1 MADNP
6 FAQFGLLQPGR
17 DLRSEA
23 LTMRMMR
30 GAETL
35 GQLPRSRFAGRAGG
49 MGGGNPMLSGLM
61 GAENQPDYSQFTYD
75 PQAHAAASQ
84 YLQQFGLSPLAPEQ
98 VQRNAVLPNSGFFG
112 AHPKLSGMI
121 EGGLFGA
128 AATRGSDTWGEGIS
142 NVAEGLIGGPRMR
155 QGILNQQFAKPFQ
168 AASMMEG
175 MQDRTQKRELQE
187 AEIQHLRAENQKLG
201 RPDHDFRAFGVSRND
216 PEIATIDNT
225 TGQVTYTTNPHYD
238 PTLPRSGTTPEDQ
251 FYDQKRVEF
260 KTAGTPVTSKDIL
273 DWQGEWKKKS
283 AAPEHPPWMVVPGK
297 NGGPPIL
304 TQGYQGMPMPSGA
317 QAPRDAMQG
326 PGRQA
331 KARQDYIQKMLGSK
345 PSAILGLGYK
355 GDLLDGP
362 AKEKFIGDFYDQ
374 QIAPNIQQSSPL
386 PAQGGDGSSP
396 DRPLIY
402 NPATGRLEPN

>member
-1 MADNP
+1 MADPNYYEQG
-6 FAQFGLLQPGR
+6 ASQVHPGR
-17 DLRSEA
+17 DIRSNMAE
-23 LTMRMMR
+23 LSYMRRMS
-30 GAETL
+30 
-35 GQLPRSRFAGRAGG
+35 QPDYSPRTRFAGRAGG
-49 MGGGNPMLSGLM
+49 MGGGNPLLSGLM

-75 PQAHAAASQ
+75 PQARVAASK
-84 YLQQFGLSPLAPEQ
+84 YLTQFGLSPLAPDQ
-98 VQRNAVLPNSGFFG
+98 VQHNAVLPNSGFFG
-112 AHPKLSGMI
+112 AHPRLAGGI
-121 EGGLFGA
+121 EGGIFGA
-128 AATRGSDTWGEGIS
+128 ASTRGSDTWGEGIS
-142 NVAEGLIGGPRMR
+142 NVAEGLIAGPRMR
-155 QGILNQQFAKPFQ
+155 QGLLDKQFARPFE

-225 TGQVTYTTNPHYD
+225 KGEIKYSTNPLYD

-251 FYDQKRVEF
+251 FYDQKRAEF

-283 AAPEHPPWMVVPGK
+283 VAPEKGPWLVTPGK
-297 NGGPPIL
+297 NGGPATL
-304 TQGYQGMPMPSGA
+304 GRGYEGMPMPSGA

-331 KARQDYIQKMLGSK
+331 KARQDYIQKMLGGK

-355 GDLLDGP
+355 GDLLDGA
-362 AKEKFIGDFYDQ
+362 AKKKFIGDFYDQ

-386 PAQGGDGSSP
+386 PAQGGDGSP
-396 DRPLIY
+396 EHPLTY
-402 NPATGRLEPN
+402 NPTTGRLE